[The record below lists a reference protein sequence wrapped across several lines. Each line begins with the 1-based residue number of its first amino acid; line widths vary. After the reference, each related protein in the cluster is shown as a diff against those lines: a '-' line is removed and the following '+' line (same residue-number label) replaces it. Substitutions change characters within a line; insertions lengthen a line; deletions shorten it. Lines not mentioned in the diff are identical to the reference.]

1 MAAHAIDL
9 EGEMLW
15 DASVLKGYGIDAE
28 DGRLGTVSDFL
39 FEDTSWTIRWLVVD
53 TGNWLSGRSVLLPPS
68 VLGQPDAARRQFP
81 VTLTMQQ
88 VKDSPEFDTDLPVSR
103 QMEARVYDHYGW
115 DPYWGAGYMI
125 DDAMA
130 MPFGAPLRL
139 PGPMPEASV
148 VATPPSRKG
157 DPHLRSIAAIIG
169 YHIHA
174 SDGELGH
181 VQDLLVD
188 DDNWSIRYIK
198 VDTGNWL
205 AGKIVLIAP
214 RSVQEI
220 DWALRLARL
229 AVDRGRVKSSPPYDP
244 SMTVDGAYEQK
255 FRAHYNLPEPWP

>member
-1 MAAHAIDL
+1 
-9 EGEMLW
+9 MLW

-214 RSVQEI
+214 RFVQEI
-220 DWALRLARL
+220 D
-229 AVDRGRVKSSPPYDP
+229 
-244 SMTVDGAYEQK
+244 
-255 FRAHYNLPEPWP
+255 